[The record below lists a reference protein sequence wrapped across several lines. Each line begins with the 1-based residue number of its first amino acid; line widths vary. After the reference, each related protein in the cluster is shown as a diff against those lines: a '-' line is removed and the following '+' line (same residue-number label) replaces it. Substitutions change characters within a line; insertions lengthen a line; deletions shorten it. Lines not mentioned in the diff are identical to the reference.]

1 MLSNRE
7 SARRSRRRK
16 QAHLSELEMQVAQLR
31 MENTALVQ
39 RLQDI
44 SHKFQEAAID
54 NRVLKADCEAL
65 RAKVC
70 SPLCNTLV
78 WRTTPLISILRQLIY
93 AD

>member
-31 MENTALVQ
+31 AENTALVQ
-39 RLQDI
+39 RLQEI

-54 NRVLKADCEAL
+54 NRVLKSDCEAL
-65 RAKVC
+65 RAKV
-70 SPLCNTLV
+70 
-78 WRTTPLISILRQLIY
+78 
-93 AD
+93 